1 MGKEAFPSGF
11 MLQHRFANDAKLGC
25 FIVAKDD
32 MKVKGID
39 EYGRK

>member
-1 MGKEAFPSGF
+1 VAFLSGV
-11 MLQHRFANDAKLGC
+11 LYYNIVLLAPPIWRR